1 MMEVCRRGFE
11 LDHTDDLNIKTGEE
25 CPRRQTTSRSWS
37 AFLTASVKVPRRRSV
52 WACGIVP
59 KAGRCVRAS
68 DWLSYQSGRWSIWCT
83 RPATADS
90 SNALQMKMTWSRPG
104 PFWGLSVRMDTTP
117 GRSLNEPGSNPGSPR
132 PVGPHNHAP
141 QGMVAVLELS
151 AGVIPYR
158 VDTSGQFHYLALHS
172 ATVRNPRARWEFPKG
187 GIEIGETPKQAAL
200 RELREETGIV
210 EIIPCEGFERSISY
224 TYVRKGR
231 KILKSV
237 TYFMVEVKTDRLFK
251 SVEHM
256 EDTTGHWYHWGTL
269 SEISKLLYHSKIR
282 QLFEEAD
289 TWLHRSKNKPSH
301 G

>member
-1 MMEVCRRGFE
+1 
-11 LDHTDDLNIKTGEE
+11 
-25 CPRRQTTSRSWS
+25 
-37 AFLTASVKVPRRRSV
+37 
-52 WACGIVP
+52 
-59 KAGRCVRAS
+59 
-68 DWLSYQSGRWSIWCT
+68 
-83 RPATADS
+83 
-90 SNALQMKMTWSRPG
+90 
-104 PFWGLSVRMDTTP
+104 MDTTP